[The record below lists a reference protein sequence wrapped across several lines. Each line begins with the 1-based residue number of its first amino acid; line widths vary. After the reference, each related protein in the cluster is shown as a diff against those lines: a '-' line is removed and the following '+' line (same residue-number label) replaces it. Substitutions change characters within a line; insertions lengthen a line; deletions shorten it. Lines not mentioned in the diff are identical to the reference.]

1 MKIRNLLL
9 AGLMPILAWSCSED
23 ALQGGGTTTPEAA
36 SKNYME
42 VSIQMPVTTRSSTP
56 GEEELD
62 TEAGT
67 DAESTIQEILIVVAN
82 TTATRD
88 ALTISDMNK
97 IQDIC
102 FVQSVFPVVDG
113 TAETEEGV
121 HEYTKNQKYTARI
134 NNVALD
140 TNEDKYYA
148 VYAFVNPTEEM
159 KTKYKTAVHWA
170 DVKDLSEQAS
180 EGQNVDAFIGTYAN
194 TKQSR
199 FLMTETNTNN
209 ETWKDA
215 YEEKKAA
222 NFVKEGQDN
231 KIIYKLSTSV
241 MVERAVARFDYRNQE
256 GIEDNEYPLGESEA
270 AGIKVKL
277 ESYRL
282 MNISKSFYH
291 LKRTAKNENSD
302 EIVYGGN
309 ETPDNYVVDYDW
321 TAKKA
326 WYNEGTKPTPD
337 NLFFI
342 PLVSTAVPNKKAKA
356 TSDDDYIDLEDLK
369 EEGAKK
375 DSKIMG
381 YCTEN
386 TIPGIAAQVNGLTTG
401 IVFKGKVTGD
411 YVTKATSHALYEFN
425 GKIYNTW
432 TDFKTNWNQTF
443 SSDPEYNLDDENYE
457 NEPNPMNLNDT
468 EKLNNLRKKLAGKAK
483 RIPILGSD
491 PDKHCYVYYIYWN
504 RHNDNGNNSLMG
516 PMEFAVVRNNIYKLT
531 VTKISELGHPNDP
544 TDPTG
549 PQEPDPDPVEPGKD
563 DEDSKA
569 YMEVTVNILNWTVR
583 ENEIEF

>member
-9 AGLMPILAWSCSED
+9 AGLMPILAWSCSEG

-209 ETWKDA
+209 ETWEDA

-256 GIEDNEYPLGESEA
+256 GSTDNEYPLEDGNIN
-270 AGIKVKL
+270 GITVKL

-302 EIVYGGN
+302 EIVYGGS

-326 WYNEGTKPTPD
+326 WYNEGTKPKTD

-342 PLVSTAVPNKKAKA
+342 PLVSTDVSNENAKA
-356 TSDDDYIDLEDLK
+356 TSDDGYIDLEDLK
-369 EEGAKK
+369 EEGVEN
-375 DSKIMG
+375 DGKIMG

-443 SSDPEYNLDDENYE
+443 SSDLEYKLDDAIYE
-457 NEPNPMNLNDT
+457 KEPDPMSSSDT
-468 EKLNNLRKKLAGKAK
+468 QKLDDLRKKLAGKAK

-491 PDKHCYVYYIYWN
+491 LDKHCYVYYIYWN
-504 RHNDNGNNSLMG
+504 RHNDNRNNSLMG
-516 PMEFAVVRNNIYKLT
+516 PMEFAVVRNNIYKLM

>member
-1 MKIRNLLL
+1 MKIRKFLL

-56 GEEELD
+56 GDGKLD
-62 TEAGT
+62 IEAGT
-67 DAESTIQEILIVVAN
+67 DAESAIKEILIVVAN
-82 TTATRD
+82 TTATKESS
-88 ALTISDMNK
+88 AISDMDK

-102 FVQSVFPVVDG
+102 FVKSVFPVVVG
-113 TAETEEGV
+113 TVDTEEGV
-121 HEYTKNQKYTARI
+121 HETKKNKTYTARI

-140 TNEDKYYA
+140 TNKDKYYA
-148 VYAFVNPTEEM
+148 VYAFVNPTDKM
-159 KTKYKTAVHWA
+159 KDNYKTTVQWA
-170 DVKDLSEQAS
+170 EVKDLSEQAS
-180 EGQNVDAFIGTYAN
+180 EGQNVDDFIKTYAN
-194 TKQSR
+194 TEKAR
-199 FLMTETNTNN
+199 FLMTETNSNN
-209 ETWKDA
+209 ATGSDVYNAKEAACFEGTTQGKET
-215 YEEKKAA
+215 
-222 NFVKEGQDN
+222 
-231 KIIYKLSTSV
+231 IYKLSTSV
-241 MVERAVARFDYRNQE
+241 MVERAVARFDYRNKE
-256 GIEDNEYPLGESEA
+256 EIRDNEYLLGESEA
-270 AGIKVKL
+270 TGIKVKL

-309 ETPDNYVVDYDW
+309 ETPNNYVVDYDW
-321 TAKKA
+321 TAKKS
-326 WYNEGTKPTPD
+326 WYNEATKPTTD

-342 PLVSTAVPNKKAKA
+342 PLVSTDVSNENAKA
-356 TSDDDYIDLEDLK
+356 TSDDGYIDLEDLK
-369 EEGAKK
+369 EEGVNK

-425 GKIYNTW
+425 GTRYNNW
-432 TDFKTNWNQTF
+432 EEFRENWNRTF
-443 SSDPEYNLDDENYE
+443 SPGSEYNLGDGNYAQ
-457 NEPNPMNLNDT
+457 EPDPANPSDT
-468 EKLNNLRKKLAGKAK
+468 EKLADLRKKLAGKAK
-483 RIPILGSD
+483 RIPILGSSS
-491 PDKHCYVYYIYWN
+491 DKHCYVYYIYWN